1 VPSKVSGMMENAL
14 SQIRQA
20 MASLQEDE
28 LSSLVHDFLN
38 TGADPLKIIDALRD
52 GIWEVGARYEKG
64 QYFISEL
71 IIAGEIMKRNVETLK
86 PHLKARQFSARGAIV
101 LGAALG
107 DLHDIGKEIVK
118 SLLIAEGFAVH
129 DLGVDVTP
137 SAFVDQ
143 VQQTQARVLG
153 ISALLSTTTPAA
165 AKIVHEL
172 KNRGVRKNSMVIL
185 GGAAVRDWMVKDYG
199 VDATV
204 NDAVQGIRVIRSWV
218 Q

>member
-1 VPSKVSGMMENAL
+1 MTGSLL
-14 SQIRQA
+14 SQIKQA

-28 LSSLVHDFLN
+28 LSSLVHNSLN
-38 TGADPLKIIDALRD
+38 AGGDPLRIIEALRE
-52 GIWEVGARYEKG
+52 GIWEVGTRYEKG

-71 IIAGEIMKRNVETLK
+71 IIAGEIMKANIEVLK
-86 PHLKARQFSARGAIV
+86 PHLKARQLSARGAIV

-118 SLLIAEGFAVH
+118 SLLVAEGFDVH
-129 DLGVDVTP
+129 DLGVDVSP
-137 SAFVDQ
+137 STFVDQ
-143 VQQTQARVLG
+143 VEQTHARVLG

-165 AKIVHEL
+165 AKVVEEF
-172 KNRGVRKNSMVIL
+172 KKRGVRKNCMVIL

-199 VDATV
+199 VNAAV
-204 NDAVQGIRVIRSWV
+204 NDAVKGIRLIRSWV

>member
-1 VPSKVSGMMENAL
+1 MTENVL
-14 SQIRQA
+14 SQIKEA
-20 MASLQEDE
+20 MASLQDDE
-28 LSSLVHDFLN
+28 LCSLVHNSLN
-38 TGADPLKIIDALRD
+38 TGADPLKVIDALRD
-52 GIWEVGARYEKG
+52 GVWEVGTRYENG

-71 IIAGEIMKRNVETLK
+71 IIAGEMMKRSVEILK
-86 PHLKARQFSARGAIV
+86 PHLKSRQLSARGAIV

-118 SLLIAEGFAVH
+118 SLLIAEGFDVH
-129 DLGVDVTP
+129 DLGVDVNP
-137 SAFVDQ
+137 SEFVDQ

-153 ISALLSTTTPAA
+153 ISALLSTSTPAA
-165 AKIVHEL
+165 AKVVDEL

-199 VDATV
+199 VDAAV
-204 NDAVQGIRVIRSWV
+204 NDAVKGIRLIRSWV